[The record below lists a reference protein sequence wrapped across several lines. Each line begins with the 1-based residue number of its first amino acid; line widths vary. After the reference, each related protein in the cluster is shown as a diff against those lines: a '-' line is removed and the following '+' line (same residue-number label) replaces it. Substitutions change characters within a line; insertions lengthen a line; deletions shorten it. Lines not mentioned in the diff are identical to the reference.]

1 VIRRAIGALATISES
16 LLAIAPGVPAELSQ
30 ARVIDQTENR
40 PWRVPHRPWLMAQ
53 TWRDLLFA
61 HWALSP
67 EKLRPLLPGSL
78 PLDTFD
84 GRAWVGITPFA
95 VSGLRPRGAPPP
107 PIVSSFLELNVRT
120 YTTLDG
126 RPGIYFLS
134 LDAAA
139 AVAVFGARRAFR
151 LPYFRA
157 RMQIERRSDGLR
169 YQSERALRDNA
180 AAEFEAA
187 YGPNGPAYRAAS
199 GSLDYF
205 LTERYCLYTVDE
217 QEMPLRA
224 EIQHPPWLL
233 QPARATIVRNS
244 MTRPWGL
251 ELPEEEPLLH
261 FSRLQ
266 NVLIWSLEPATAH

>member
-1 VIRRAIGALATISES
+1 MIRRATGALAGISES
-16 LLAIAPGVPAELSQ
+16 LLAHAPGLPAELSQ

-40 PWRVPHRPWLMAQ
+40 PWRVPRRPWLMAQ

-67 EKLRPLLPGSL
+67 EKLRPLLPASV
-78 PLDTFD
+78 PLDTFE

-107 PIVSSFLELNVRT
+107 PVLSSFPELNVRT

-134 LDAAA
+134 LDAASA
-139 AVAVFGARRAFR
+139 LAVFGARRSFR
-151 LPYFRA
+151 LPYFLA
-157 RMQIERRSDGLR
+157 RMRIERASGGVR
-169 YQSERALRDNA
+169 YHSERASRDSA

-187 YGPNGPAYRAAS
+187 YGPTGPAYRAAS

-205 LTERYCLYTVDE
+205 LTERYCLYTVDD
-217 QEMPLRA
+217 QGMALRA
-224 EIQHPPWLL
+224 EIQHPPWPL
-233 QPARATIVRNS
+233 QPARATIARNS

-251 ELPEEEPLLH
+251 ELPDEEPLLH

-266 NVLIWSLEPATAH
+266 NVLIWSLEPASTP